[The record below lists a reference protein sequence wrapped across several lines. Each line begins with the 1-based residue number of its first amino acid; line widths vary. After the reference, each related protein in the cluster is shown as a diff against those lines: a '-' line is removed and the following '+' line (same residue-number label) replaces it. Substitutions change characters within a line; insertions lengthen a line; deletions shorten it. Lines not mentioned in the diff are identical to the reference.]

1 MCNLN
6 IRFPKRFFSIVI
18 LVVPLLFTICFSR
31 QEKPLEQS
39 TDKAVQLDRG
49 KGKDV
54 WQIPFKIIDGLIIV
68 PVKVNGSKELNM
80 ILDTGMNEPVVTLF
94 HFETGK
100 ELGLWYVGPV
110 NVSGPGDKGAKTAS
124 MTLGATLTISGIE
137 FKWQTIIV
145 IDESRSTS
153 RWTMDGIIGKT
164 IFDSYVVEIDF
175 EKSIVIVYDPQ
186 HFKKDPK
193 TEAIPLFLQ
202 MGMPVVEAVVS
213 IDGEKEVPLKLMVDT
228 GGRHN
233 LSLNTNS
240 QKKIFPPG
248 NSIKGIIGI
257 GVQGEYSG
265 AFGRVSR
272 LQLGEFVFRDVMAEF
287 PDENSNAGI
296 SGLVDGDLGIIELSR
311 FKVIFDYPHR
321 KMLLTP
327 NKKFAKPFEFNMAG
341 LFLEQNMDGS
351 FMVRDVIKNSPGFRQ
366 GIQKDDRIVAINGK
380 DIHKYR
386 YIEVF
391 DMFRQEGEKI
401 KVTIR
406 RESGRFNFTL
416 TLKRLI

>member
-1 MCNLN
+1 MRQ
-6 IRFPKRFFSIVI
+6 IIVI
-18 LVVPLLFTICFSR
+18 LIVPLLFTICFAR
-31 QEKPLEQS
+31 QEKPVKQS
-39 TDKAVQLDRG
+39 TDQAVQLDRG

-80 ILDTGMNEPVVTLF
+80 ILDTGMSAPVVILY
-94 HFETGK
+94 HSETGK
-100 ELGLWYVGPV
+100 ELGLKYV
-110 NVSGPGDKGAKTAS
+110 VSAKVYGPGDEGAKTANMS
-124 MTLGATLTISGIE
+124 LGATLTISGLE
-137 FKWQTIIV
+137 LTWQQIIV

-153 RWTMDGIIGKT
+153 RWTMDGIIGKN

-186 HFKKDPK
+186 HFKIDPK
-193 TEAIPLFLQ
+193 TEAIPLLFQ
-202 MGMPVVEAVVS
+202 RGKPVIEAVVS
-213 IDGEKEVPLKLMVDT
+213 IDGEKEVPVKLMVDT

-257 GVQGEYSG
+257 GVQGEFSG

-296 SGLVDGDLGIIELSR
+296 SGLDDGNLGIIALSR
-311 FKVIFDYPHR
+311 FKVIFDYPHK

-366 GIQKDDRIVAINGK
+366 GIQRDDRIVAINGK
-380 DIHKYR
+380 EINKYG
-386 YIEVF
+386 YVEVF
-391 DMFRQEGEKI
+391 DMFRQEGKKI
-401 KVTIR
+401 RVTIR
-406 RESGRFNFTL
+406 RESGRFDFTL